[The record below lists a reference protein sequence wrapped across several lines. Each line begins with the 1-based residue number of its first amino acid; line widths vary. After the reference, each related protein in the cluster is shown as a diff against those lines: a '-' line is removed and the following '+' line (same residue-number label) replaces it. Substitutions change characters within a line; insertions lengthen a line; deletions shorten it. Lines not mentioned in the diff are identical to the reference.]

1 MFETRSLVSREP
13 SMPEVKASA
22 FTFPMGSV
30 GGSVLMCGV
39 RRRARSTAITRY
51 VYERPGQQLRPLD
64 CGRHVKVEEG
74 EYVSEVQ
81 TVL

>member
-1 MFETRSLVSREP
+1 MFETRFLVSSEP

-51 VYERPGQQLRPLD
+51 ERPGQQLRPLD
-64 CGRHVKVEEG
+64 CDRHVKVEEG